1 MTGSRDYERVEKA
14 IRYIDDNF
22 RRQPG
27 LGEVARA
34 VGLSEYHFQRLF
46 RRWAGVSPKRFLQ
59 FATAGHAREMLAASR
74 TVLDATYSSGLS
86 GPGRLHDL
94 MVTVDA
100 MTPGE
105 IQRLGAGLVIRYG
118 FHDSPF
124 GDAMVAATDRGL
136 CGLEFVGRHDRPAA
150 VDWLRSRWP
159 HATLRHED
167 EATAGM
173 AARVFDGRDSDGKI
187 PILFGGTNFQLK
199 VWEALLR
206 IPPGEVATYAE
217 IAERVS
223 SRRSAR
229 AVGAAIGRNP
239 VAFVVPCH
247 RAIHST
253 GAFGRYHWG
262 AERKR
267 AMLAREAL
275 AREALARSAP
285 AT

>member
-1 MTGSRDYERVEKA
+1 MMASRDYERIERA
-14 IRYIDDNF
+14 IRYIDEHF
-22 RRQPG
+22 RRQPT
-27 LGEVARA
+27 LAEVARA
-34 VGLSEYHFQRLF
+34 AGLSEYHFQRLF

-59 FATAGHAREMLAASR
+59 FVTAGHAREMLTSSR
-74 TVLDATYSSGLS
+74 TVLDTAYESGLS

-105 IQRLGAGLVIRYG
+105 VQRLGGGLMIRYG

-124 GDAMVAATDRGL
+124 GECLVAVTDRGL
-136 CGLEFVGRHDRPAA
+136 CGLEFLESGDRESAVG
-150 VDWLRSRWP
+150 WLRSRWP
-159 HATLRHED
+159 SATLRE
-167 EATAGM
+167 EPEETAAM
-173 AARVFDGRDSDGKI
+173 AARVFTAGDARGAI
-187 PILFGGTNFQLK
+187 PIVLQGTNFQLK

-206 IPPGEVATYAE
+206 IPHGEVATYGE
-217 IAERVS
+217 IAERVCS
-223 SRRSAR
+223 SRAAR

-267 AMLAREAL
+267 AILGWEAARLA
-275 AREALARSAP
+275 
-285 AT
+285 

>member
-1 MTGSRDYERVEKA
+1 MASRDYERIERA
-14 IRYIDDNF
+14 IRYIDENF
-22 RRQPG
+22 RRQPT
-27 LGEVARA
+27 LADVARA
-34 VGLSEYHFQRLF
+34 AGLSDYHFQRLF

-59 FATAGHAREMLAASR
+59 FVTAGHAREMLTSSR
-74 TVLDATYSSGLS
+74 TVLDTAYESGLS

-105 IQRLGAGLVIRYG
+105 VRRLGGGLVIRYG
-118 FHDSPF
+118 FHDSSF
-124 GDAMVAATDRGL
+124 GECLVAVTDRGL
-136 CGLEFVGRHDRPAA
+136 CGLEFLESGDRETA
-150 VDWLRSRWP
+150 VEWLRSRWP
-159 HATLRHED
+159 SSTLREKP
-167 EATAGM
+167 EETAAM
-173 AARVFDGRDSDGKI
+173 AARVFAAGDARGAI
-187 PILFGGTNFQLK
+187 PIVLQGTNFQLK

-206 IPPGEVATYAE
+206 IPLGEVATYAE
-217 IAERVS
+217 IAERVCS
-223 SRRSAR
+223 SRAAR

-267 AMLAREAL
+267 AILGWEAARLA
-275 AREALARSAP
+275 
-285 AT
+285 